1 MTKRYDLVIVGAGP
15 GGAMA
20 ARIAGENG
28 LRTALIERKTDPAKI
43 SRGCAMM
50 FAIESSYYF
59 AERMY
64 YNKTSKKMIFP
75 VNGFTVDYDGPAR
88 NFYAWHFYAPDG
100 KTRLAFGDYEE
111 NSKKGDQG
119 RLSLVYDKGKLI
131 EGLLNEAVNNGVDL
145 FTGVNVDGIE
155 KRGQSL
161 RVTGGGESFE
171 SPFVIGADGINSRV
185 ASLMGFNKER
195 TYYCPAP
202 GITYYITGVTLPQS
216 EAVILA
222 NCFKPNA
229 SIPTL
234 FWIIPSP
241 YGDNEYWFN
250 VTTVEDFHYI
260 TRESIFA
267 HWFTRAKVNR
277 TLSYVGNLW
286 SPVPEPYRDN
296 VLLVGDSAWFG
307 EAEITGSMMCGWKA
321 ANAITV
327 SLRDNKPDREG
338 VLNYISWWKK
348 SFPEFDDYRNFLMII
363 PFGLLFSEKELTYL
377 FGLFKKP
384 LPKNLNP
391 FLVVRLVKKA
401 LEPMMPRIQEEMP
414 AVAEKLKMLEIENI
428 DKLLSDVKAFFEP

>member
-202 GITYYITGVTLPQS
+202 GITYYITGVTIPQS